1 MQYASSIKYGG
12 LLIDACDCNHTAYQN
27 LGLVCPSCHE
37 SVFLTAGH
45 ERYYNASNKKTKV
58 VPHFSH
64 RPDKD
69 KKEVERCKLRIA
81 QITTADII
89 KSENASRNQR
99 LRLFNRHLWN
109 LLRLCYKLNDFDESI
124 SFLRSGFNLVA
135 QNDTQGQVISQA
147 FNELLTTIFI
157 SEVPRIHKES
167 ECHLE
172 KLLEKT
178 QDERF
183 VPTGSLQS
191 LLATWRQTID
201 KKMHVA
207 IYNEVVDC
215 LVAKKHQPILQNLI
229 TLGLYNFVCVTAI
242 CERDRLAI
250 NERITAYNSLH
261 SQNVEISEAVIYEV
275 FSNLVDV
282 FTSRNSKAMEAIAG
296 FIRDDVLEAIAFTP
310 WAEGF
315 EKFSS

>member
-12 LLIDACDCNHTAYQN
+12 LLVAANDCDYEAYKN
-27 LGLVCPSCHE
+27 LGLVCPCCHE

-45 ERYYNASNKKTKV
+45 ERYYNASNKKTTV
-58 VPHFSH
+58 VSHFSH

-81 QITTADII
+81 QITSADIT
-89 KSENASRNQR
+89 KNENVSRNQR
-99 LRLFNRHLWN
+99 LKLFNRHLWS
-109 LLRLCYKLNDFDESI
+109 LLNLCYKLNNFDESSI
-124 SFLRSGFNLVA
+124 FINKGFNLIAENNTQA
-135 QNDTQGQVISQA
+135 QAIFRA
-147 FNELLTTIFI
+147 FNDLLTTIFLG
-157 SEVPRIHKES
+157 EVPRIHRES
-167 ECHLE
+167 EHYLE
-172 KLLEKT
+172 ELIEKS
-178 QDERF
+178 QNEQF
-183 VPTGSLQS
+183 VPTESLQS

-215 LVAKKHQPILQNLI
+215 LVQKKHLPILQSLI
-229 TLGLYNFVCVTAI
+229 TLSLYNFVCVTAI
-242 CERDRLAI
+242 CERDRLSI
-250 NERITAYNSLH
+250 NKRITAYNSLH
-261 SQNVEISEAVIYEV
+261 SQNVQINESVIYEV

-282 FTSRNSKAMEAIAG
+282 FASRNSKAMEAIAA
-296 FIRDDVLEAIAFTP
+296 FVRDDVLEIIAFTP